1 GLAKLEVVGAGN
13 DANVALEYLATA
25 RAESVR
31 ADILRLA
38 SGARAAREQERTGA
52 PAPSGRASQLVGSMN
67 AGVNDLIAGVDLAD
81 VAPESVVKIPTGRL
95 VGSQLISAVLWVLFF
110 GAIFVASLAGAYF
123 GMSADG
129 DSSGEIVIAMVGI
142 ALGMGIPLVI
152 AVVGITWAQI
162 SK

>member
-1 GLAKLEVVGAGN
+1 
-13 DANVALEYLATA
+13 
-25 RAESVR
+25 
-31 ADILRLA
+31 
-38 SGARAAREQERTGA
+38 
-52 PAPSGRASQLVGSMN
+52 
-67 AGVNDLIAGVDLAD
+67 
-81 VAPESVVKIPTGRL
+81 

-162 SK
+162 SKSLRYSIAPTPDGVRITYGLLTTVTETLPPGRIFAVEASQSLLWRPFGWWTVKINRMSGKSATQQASSSEDRKSVV